1 MQSPTVAPLCSGWE
15 GPKEDLAAFGV
26 EQVSSA
32 SVRGGRLLNWK
43 LLTVAAAAAATL
55 SAVAT
60 TTEAEELVAYE
71 IVDFSIAEPL
81 TSEPGDAER
90 GRAVVINRQLGNC
103 LSCHAMPIP
112 EQAFHG
118 EVGPP
123 LDGVGD
129 RLDEGQLRMQVVNSH
144 ELNPYSMMPAFYDVG
159 DKHRVSEQ
167 FEGKPILSA
176 QQVEDVVA
184 YLTTLKE

>member
-1 MQSPTVAPLCSGWE
+1 MDC
-15 GPKEDLAAFGV
+15 
-26 EQVSSA
+26 
-32 SVRGGRLLNWK
+32 K
-43 LLTVAAAAAATL
+43 LLTTAAAVAAVASIAAT
-55 SAVAT
+55 AT
-60 TTEAEELVAYE
+60 QAEELVAYQ
-71 IVDFSIAEPL
+71 IIDFSIPEPL
-81 TSEPGDAER
+81 TSESGDVER

-144 ELNPYSMMPAFYDVG
+144 ELNPYSMMPAFYDVVNRY
-159 DKHRVSEQ
+159 RVAEQ

-176 QQVEDVVA
+176 QQVEDIVA
-184 YLTTLKE
+184 YLMTLKE